1 MAVFTGKNGVVQN
14 GANAIAEVRSYSLSQ
29 TADTAEST
37 SMGDSAKTYEA
48 TLTDFSG
55 TIDVY
60 FDDTDTNG
68 QVAMTVGSSI
78 TLNLAPDPE
87 PLFVDGTLLY
97 VVCIPILDPVVF
109 VTGNVKLLAGV
120 APPRY
125 VPAILTL
132 GENSGRI
139 ASGPCG
145 SSLSVITGGEVGS

>member
-78 TLNLAPDPE
+78 TLNLAPEGTSSGAYKLSGSAIITDKSITASH
-87 PLFVDGTLLY
+87 DGIVETTFS
-97 VVCIPILDPVVF
+97 VQ
-109 VTGNVKLLAGV
+109 GSGA
-120 APPRY
+120 
-125 VPAILTL
+125 LTI
-132 GENSGRI
+132 GTYS
-139 ASGPCG
+139 
-145 SSLSVITGGEVGS
+145 